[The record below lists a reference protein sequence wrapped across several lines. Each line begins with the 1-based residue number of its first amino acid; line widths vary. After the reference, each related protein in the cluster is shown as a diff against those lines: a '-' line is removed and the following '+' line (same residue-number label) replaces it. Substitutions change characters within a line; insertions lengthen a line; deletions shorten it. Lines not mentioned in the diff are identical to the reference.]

1 MRTVRWRIMV
11 TLGVVAVIAVVAA
24 GAVGL
29 WTLMHPFIAP
39 TPGCT
44 VAGPAGSSGS
54 GGDTGSSSTSGYQL
68 TPDQTDNAATIAGVG
83 LQLGMPNHAVT
94 IALAT
99 ALQESGLTNLSAG
112 DRDSAGL
119 FQQRPSQGWGT
130 YAQVTDPVYASR
142 AFYQRLSNVSN
153 WTQLSVTDAAQAVQH
168 SAAPDGYAQWESEA
182 RAMAVAF
189 TGLAAQGL
197 TCHDLALSAPSVS
210 LANVANAELG
220 TAALS
225 GPHDSTQGWAI
236 ATWLVAHAQR
246 LGVDQVTFN
255 GVTWT
260 ASSGTWSP
268 TGAPDGTLSL
278 HQVPATATATAG
290 G

>member
-1 MRTVRWRIMV
+1 
-11 TLGVVAVIAVVAA
+11 
-24 GAVGL
+24 
-29 WTLMHPFIAP
+29 
-39 TPGCT
+39 
-44 VAGPAGSSGS
+44 
-54 GGDTGSSSTSGYQL
+54 
-68 TPDQTDNAATIAGVG
+68 
-83 LQLGMPNHAVT
+83 VT
-94 IALAT
+94 IAMAT
-99 ALQESGLTNLSAG
+99 ALQESGLTNLAAG

-130 YAQVTDPVYASR
+130 YAQVTDPVYAAK
-142 AFYQRLSNVSN
+142 AFYQRLSNVSG
-153 WTQLSVTDAAQAVQH
+153 WTQLSVTEAAQAVQH

-189 TGLAAQGL
+189 TGLTAQGL
-197 TCHDLALSAPSVS
+197 TCHDLTIKAPSAS
-210 LANVANAELG
+210 LVGIANAELG
-220 TAALS
+220 TATLS
-225 GPHDSTQGWAI
+225 GPHDSAQGWTI

-260 ASSGTWSP
+260 ASSGAWSA

-278 HQVPATATATAG
+278 HQVPATAATGAAG